1 MGEVIQFRKRRP
13 VEEIDMRPVLGLAR
27 SAIIGWVALSLL
39 PFALAFDAI
48 EDELKWRGQKL

>member
-1 MGEVIQFRKRRP
+1 
-13 VEEIDMRPVLGLAR
+13 MRPVLGLAR